1 MLQVVLRDIF
11 VNSIIIFLMP
21 GVFVCLMLLLHQA
34 LPQVVFTMVN
44 AQMVILVKVGYVL
57 MEGIIVA
64 VFRENVFK
72 YRHQLIRR
80 IHHFLLSQLLLH
92 RHMPLRRILMFQ
104 LRHPRQL
111 QVLNPGQLVTDL
123 SLESIYARQPTVVSL
138 GGHGGILVRNRISKL
153 F

>member
-80 IHHFLLSQLLLH
+80 IHHFLLS
-92 RHMPLRRILMFQ
+92 
-104 LRHPRQL
+104 
-111 QVLNPGQLVTDL
+111 
-123 SLESIYARQPTVVSL
+123 
-138 GGHGGILVRNRISKL
+138 
-153 F
+153 